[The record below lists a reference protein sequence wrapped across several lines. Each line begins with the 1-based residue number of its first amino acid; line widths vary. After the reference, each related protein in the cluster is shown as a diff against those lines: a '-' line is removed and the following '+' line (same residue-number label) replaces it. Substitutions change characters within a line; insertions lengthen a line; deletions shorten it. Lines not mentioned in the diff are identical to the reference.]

1 MAQYNV
7 GEAKAHF
14 SELVKKAMIGEEIVI
29 AKDNKPVLRLVPI
42 KPKKGTRKPGSG
54 RGEILYMAD
63 DFDATP
69 TVFKQY
75 LP

>member
-1 MAQYNV
+1 
-7 GEAKAHF
+7 
-14 SELVKKAMIGEEIVI
+14 LIGEEIVI

-42 KPKKGTRKPGSG
+42 EPKRGARTPDSG
-54 RGEILYMAD
+54 RGEILHMAD

-69 TVFKQY
+69 SVFKDY

>member
-1 MAQYNV
+1 MVQYNV

-14 SELVKKAMIGEEIVI
+14 SELVNKAMVGEDVVI

-42 KPKKGTRKPGSG
+42 KKKKGTRKPGSG
-54 RGEILYMAD
+54 RGEVLFMAD

-69 TVFKQY
+69 DVFNDY

>member
-14 SELVKKAMIGEEIVI
+14 SELVKKAMLGEEIVI

-42 KPKKGTRKPGSG
+42 EVKRRAPKPGSG
-54 RGEILYMAD
+54 RGEILHMAE

-69 TVFKQY
+69 AVFNDY
-75 LP
+75 RP

>member
-7 GEAKAHF
+7 REAGAHF
-14 SELVKKAMIGEEIVI
+14 SELVKKAMGGEQIVI
-29 AKDNKPVLRLVPI
+29 AKNNKPVLRLVPI
-42 KPKKGTRKPGSG
+42 KHTSGTRKPGSG

-69 TVFKQY
+69 AVFKPY